1 MLKPSTP
8 SIGERLIRALNL
20 AIVAAVVAGLG
31 AVWWFAI
38 RPLPKRSGTIA
49 APVAE
54 DVSVSFDTLGEPHI
68 RATSIEDALVAQG
81 YLTAQD
87 RLFQMDLLRR
97 LDAGE
102 LAEVFG
108 PLALDSD
115 RESRRLRLR
124 RIAEEAY
131 LTLPAADRAA
141 MAAYARG
148 VNAYITSHYGN
159 LPVEFTLAGYQPRPW
174 SVVDSLLI
182 CLHMFRDLTSTWRDD
197 LLKRDMM
204 KDGDPALVAAL
215 FPPRSGAEVQPGS
228 NAWALAGS
236 RTASGKPLLSND
248 MHLAYSV
255 PGIWYMTHLTA
266 RGLDAA
272 GVALPGVPGIVV
284 GHNRRIAWGITN
296 LQFDV
301 QDLYLLQIDERTG
314 RYAYQGHQEQAKLE
328 REIIRVK
335 GQNPT
340 ELTVWMTRF
349 GPLFVSEGSDRMALR
364 WVAADPGLLQY
375 PILDIDR
382 AENWRDFTAALSRFP
397 GPGSNFVYADV
408 DGNIGYHAAGKLPK
422 RRGYVGD
429 LPVDG
434 SSGQYDWDG
443 YIPFE
448 ELPQSFNP
456 AGGMVVTANQN
467 PFPTDYPYPV
477 NGNFAPHFRMQQIR
491 DMLSARRGWRAADL
505 IAVQKDVYSGFDRFL
520 AQQLVAAYDRRKMHV
535 GSLDRAVELLRGW
548 NGQMEHSLAAPL
560 ITTLAFQHI
569 RTAMVERAAPG
580 HALAYDYPMSRAV
593 GAKLLMERPAAWF
606 ADFDEMLL
614 RALVDA
620 LEEGRRMQGA
630 DIGKW
635 QYGRWLRVRIDHPV
649 IHQVP
654 MIGTYFDIGPVPM
667 SGSPSSPK
675 QTTAHLAPSMRMN
688 ADLGD
693 WNRSLLNITIGQS
706 GQIFSSHYRD
716 QWEHYY
722 TAQSYPMQFGKVE
735 ARSAVV
741 LRPER

>member
-1 MLKPSTP
+1 MVVV
-8 SIGERLIRALNL
+8 AV
-20 AIVAAVVAGLG
+20 VAAVGV
-31 AVWWFAI
+31 VWWYAI
-38 RPLPKRSGTIA
+38 RPLAKRSGSVA

-54 DVSVSFDTLGEPHI
+54 RVSVAFDTLGEPHI
-68 RATSIEDALVAQG
+68 RAASVEDALVAQG
-81 YLTAQD
+81 YVTAQD

-108 PLALDSD
+108 PAALDSD

-124 RIAEEAY
+124 RIAENAY
-131 LTLPAADRAA
+131 LTLPPADRAA

-148 VNAYITSHYGN
+148 VNAYIASHLHN

-174 SVVDSLLI
+174 SVIDSLLI
-182 CLHMFRDLTSTWRDD
+182 SLHMFRDLTTTWRDD

-204 KDGDPALVAAL
+204 KEGDPALVQQL

-255 PGIWYMTHLTA
+255 PGIWYMAHLTA
-266 RGLDAA
+266 PGLDAA
-272 GVALPGVPGIVV
+272 GVSLPGTPGIIV

-314 RYAYQGHQEQAKLE
+314 RYLYQGHPEQAKLE
-328 REIIRVK
+328 REIIRIK

-340 ELTVWMTRF
+340 ELLVWVTRY
-349 GPLFVSEGSDRMALR
+349 GPLFVTENGDHMALR
-364 WVAADPGLLQY
+364 WMAAEPGLLQY
-375 PILDIDR
+375 PIMDIDR
-382 AENWRDFTAALSRFP
+382 AKNWRDFTAALGRFP

-408 DGNIGYHAAGKLPK
+408 DGNIGYHAAGRLPK
-422 RRGYVGD
+422 RRGYTGD
-429 LPVDG
+429 VPVDG
-434 SSGQYDWDG
+434 STGQYDWDG
-443 YIPFE
+443 TIPFD

-456 AGGMVVTANQN
+456 ASGIIETSNQN
-467 PFPTDYPYPV
+467 PFPADYKYPV
-477 NGNFAPHFRMQQIR
+477 NGNFAPHFRAQQVR
-491 DMLSARRGWRAADL
+491 DLLAARKRWRAADL
-505 IAVQKDVYSGFDRFL
+505 IEVQKDVYSSFDRFL
-520 AQQLVAAYDRRKMHV
+520 AQQLVAAYDRRHMKVAALDQVV
-535 GSLDRAVELLRGW
+535 GLLRGW
-548 NGQMEHSLAAPL
+548 NGQMDKSLAAPL
-560 ITTLAFQHI
+560 VTTLAFQHV

-580 HALAYDYPMSRAV
+580 KALAYDYPMSRAV
-593 GAKLLMERPAAWF
+593 VEKLLRERPAAWF
-606 ADFDEMLL
+606 GDFDETLL

-620 LEEGRRMQGA
+620 IEEGKRMQGT
-630 DIGKW
+630 DIDKW

-654 MIGTYFDIGPVPM
+654 WIGTYFDIGPVPM
-667 SGSPSSPK
+667 SGGSSSPK
-675 QTTAHLAPSMRMN
+675 QTTARLAPSMRMN
-688 ADLGD
+688 ADLAD
-693 WNRSLLNITIGQS
+693 WERSLLNVTVGQS
-706 GQIFSSHYRD
+706 GQIFDRHYRD

-722 TAQSYPMQFGKVE
+722 YAKSYPMGFGRVRATGTLMIE
-735 ARSAVV
+735 
-741 LRPER
+741 PGN

>member
-1 MLKPSTP
+1 LLKPSTP

>member
-1 MLKPSTP
+1 MLKP

-20 AIVAAVVAGLG
+20 GIVAAVGAALG

-38 RPLPKRSGTIA
+38 RPLPKRSGTLA

-54 DVSVSFDTLGEPHI
+54 AVSVSFDTLGEPHI
-68 RATSIEDALVAQG
+68 RARSIEDALVAQG
-81 YLTAQD
+81 YVTAQD

-108 PLALDSD
+108 PAALDSD

-124 RIAEEAY
+124 RIAEDAY
-131 LTLPAADRAA
+131 TTLPAPDRAA

-148 VNAYITSHYGN
+148 VNAYITAHYGD

-174 SVVDSLLI
+174 SVIDSLLI
-182 CLHMFRDLTSTWRDD
+182 CLHMFRDLTTTWRDD

-266 RGLDAA
+266 PGLDAA
-272 GVALPGVPGIVV
+272 GVALPGVPGIIV

-301 QDLYLLQIDERTG
+301 QDLYLLRIDERTG
-314 RYAYQGHQEQAKLE
+314 RYLYQGHEEQAKLE

-340 ELTVWMTRF
+340 ELTIWLTRF
-349 GPLFVSEGSDRMALR
+349 GPLFVSEGGDRMALR
-364 WVAADPGLLQY
+364 WVAADHGLLQY
-375 PILDIDR
+375 PIVDLDR
-382 AENWRDFTAALSRFP
+382 AENWRDFTLALSRFP
-397 GPGSNFVYADV
+397 GPGSNFVYADA

-422 RRGYVGD
+422 RRQYLGD

-434 SSGQYDWDG
+434 SGGQYDWDG
-443 YIPFE
+443 YIPFD

-456 AGGMVVTANQN
+456 PGGMIVTANQN
-467 PFPTDYPYPV
+467 PFPAGYPYPV
-477 NGNFAPHFRMQQIR
+477 NGNFAPYFRMKQIR
-491 DMLSARRGWRAADL
+491 DLLSARKGWRAADL
-505 IAVQKDVYSGFDRFL
+505 ITVQKDVYSGFDRFL
-520 AQQLVAAYDRRKMHV
+520 ARELVAAYDRRKMHV
-535 GSLDRAVELLRGW
+535 GPLDRAVALLRGW
-548 NGQMEHSLAAPL
+548 NGQMEQSLAAPL
-560 ITTLAFQHI
+560 ITTLAFQHV

-593 GAKLLMERPAAWF
+593 VEKLLRERPAAWF
-606 ADFDEMLL
+606 SDFDEMLL
-614 RALVDA
+614 RSLVDA

-688 ADLGD
+688 ADVGD
-693 WNRSLLNITIGQS
+693 WERSLLNITIGQS
-706 GQIFSSHYRD
+706 GQIFSSHYSD

-722 TAQSYPMQFGKVE
+722 SARSYPMQFGKVE
-735 ARSAVV
+735 AKSTVV
-741 LRPER
+741 FEPER